1 MTHVTTVKS
10 TWLFSHLGPAGHNQQ
25 MWNTKSCRS
34 QVQNPRPQQ
43 RTPRMPNPARLPL
56 QKRVEMMEMNPW
68 GAELGHH
75 ESQKSTNCHQ
85 NCWVIV
91 MSYEQK
97 ASLERERERE
107 RPIWGMSGKCQQA
120 SILSQRPNTELSHC
134 GLTWSQFL
142 SILIFQISMVW
153 ILDTWSSK
161 FFSSDVRNAS
171 WLLTEHIPAFTSVLR
186 CSYQSETMLSAS
198 LFVIGSWNS
207 RISTP

>member
-1 MTHVTTVKS
+1 MTHGDNCEINLAIFPP
-10 TWLFSHLGPAGHNQQ
+10 WPG
-25 MWNTKSCRS
+25 RS
-34 QVQNPRPQQ
+34 QQTDVEHKE
-43 RTPRMPNPARLPL
+43 LPF
-56 QKRVEMMEMNPW
+56 P
-68 GAELGHH
+68 GAEPEAAAEDAEPGA
-75 ESQKSTNCHQ
+75 EPGAFTAAEASGDDGDEPMRSGAGTSWIPKSRNCHQ

-97 ASLERERERE
+97 ASLRERE

-161 FFSSDVRNAS
+161 FFSSDVRNTS
-171 WLLTEHIPAFTSVLR
+171 WHAYRTHPCLYICT
-186 CSYQSETMLSAS
+186 QM
-198 LFVIGSWNS
+198 
-207 RISTP
+207 